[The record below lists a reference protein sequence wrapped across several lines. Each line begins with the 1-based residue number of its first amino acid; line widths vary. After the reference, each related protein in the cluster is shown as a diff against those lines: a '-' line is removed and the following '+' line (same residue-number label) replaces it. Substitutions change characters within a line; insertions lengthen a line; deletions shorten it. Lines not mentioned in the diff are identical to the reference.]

1 MTPDKYR
8 VTQTRYLGDE
18 LMAAAG
24 EIVYLY
30 GKSDFGAA
38 RAATDKTGS
47 LHVSVS
53 KDMHGNRVPFVIPL
67 AHLHKIEGKPQWP

>member
-1 MTPDKYR
+1 MAPDKYR

-18 LMAAAG
+18 LKVSAG

-30 GKSDFGAA
+30 PKSDYGAA
-38 RAATDKTGS
+38 KAETDRTGA

-53 KDMHGNRVPFVIPL
+53 KDRQGATLPFTIQL
-67 AHLHKIEGKPQWP
+67 AHLHKIEAKPQWP